1 MHRLRN
7 GSACGLARNN
17 LRGARHGATQG
28 AVTQDR
34 GMAETPDSLLA
45 RLAAL
50 GIEARTTTHP
60 PVFTVAESQA
70 LRGTLPGGHS
80 KNLFL
85 RPAKQGPGP
94 HLLAVL
100 QEDRQVSINALARTA
115 GAGRVEMAPA
125 DELLALLGVLPGSVT
140 PFGMVHAPPG
150 AVRIVLDAG
159 LLRDHEWVHFH
170 PLVNSMTTAIRP
182 AGLLRFLESL
192 GHRPE
197 PLELPRLEMPPPP
210 G

>member
-1 MHRLRN
+1 M
-7 GSACGLARNN
+7 
-17 LRGARHGATQG
+17 
-28 AVTQDR
+28 
-34 GMAETPDSLLA
+34 ETPHALLA
-45 RLAAL
+45 RLDAL
-50 GIEARTTTHP
+50 GIETRTTTHA

-70 LRGTLPGGHS
+70 LRGTLLGGHS

-85 RPAKQGPGP
+85 RPAKGGPGP

-100 QEDRQVSINALARTA
+100 EENRQISVNALARAA

-125 DELLALLGVLPGSVT
+125 DQLLALLGVLPGSVT
-140 PFGMVHAPPG
+140 PFGMVNAPPG

-159 LLRDHEWVHFH
+159 LLRDHAWVHFH

-182 AGLLRFLESL
+182 ADLLRFLNHL
-192 GHRPE
+192 GHTPAV
-197 PLELPRLEMPPPP
+197 LELAPPT

>member
-1 MHRLRN
+1 
-7 GSACGLARNN
+7 
-17 LRGARHGATQG
+17 
-28 AVTQDR
+28 
-34 GMAETPDSLLA
+34 MAETPESLLA
-45 RLAAL
+45 RLGAL

-70 LRGTLPGGHS
+70 LRGSLPEGGQGGHS

-85 RPAKQGPGP
+85 RPARQGTGP
-94 HLLAVL
+94 HLLVVL
-100 QEDRQVSINALARTA
+100 QEDRQVSINALARIA

-125 DELLALLGVLPGSVT
+125 AELQALLGVLPGSVT

-150 AVRIVLDAG
+150 AVRILLDAG
-159 LLRDHEWVHFH
+159 LLRDHAWVHFH

-197 PLELPRLEMPPPP
+197 MLEVPRLEIPPPP

>member
-1 MHRLRN
+1 MP
-7 GSACGLARNN
+7 
-17 LRGARHGATQG
+17 
-28 AVTQDR
+28 
-34 GMAETPDSLLA
+34 ETPESLLA

-50 GIEARTTTHP
+50 GIETTTTEHA

-70 LRGTLPGGHS
+70 LRGSLPGGHS

-85 RPAKQGPGP
+85 RPARSGPGP

-100 QEDRQVSINALARTA
+100 QEDRKLSVNALARA
-115 GAGRVEMAPA
+115 VGAGRVEMAPA
-125 DELLALLGVLPGSVT
+125 DDLRRLLGVEPGSVT
-140 PFGMVHAPPG
+140 PFGMVKAPPG
-150 AVRIVLDAG
+150 AVRIVIDAG
-159 LLRDHEWVHFH
+159 LLRDHEVVHFH

-182 AGLLRFLESL
+182 DELLRFLEHL

-197 PLELPRLEMPPPP
+197 VVELPPPA

>member
-1 MHRLRN
+1 
-7 GSACGLARNN
+7 
-17 LRGARHGATQG
+17 
-28 AVTQDR
+28 
-34 GMAETPDSLLA
+34 MAETPDSLLA
-45 RLAAL
+45 RLDAL

-70 LRGTLPGGHS
+70 LRGTLAGGHS

-85 RPAKQGPGP
+85 RPAKRVPGTAMAP

-100 QEDRQVSINALARTA
+100 QEDRQVSINALARIA

-125 DELLALLGVLPGSVT
+125 ADLLALLGVLPGSVT
-140 PFGMVHAPPG
+140 PFGMVNAPPG

-197 PLELPRLEMPPPP
+197 CLDILPAT

>member
-1 MHRLRN
+1 
-7 GSACGLARNN
+7 
-17 LRGARHGATQG
+17 
-28 AVTQDR
+28 
-34 GMAETPDSLLA
+34 MAETPAGLLA
-45 RLAAL
+45 RLEAL
-50 GIEARTTTHP
+50 GIETTTTTYA

-70 LRGTLPGGHS
+70 LRGTLRGGHS

-85 RPAKQGPGP
+85 RPAKAAPGP

-100 QEDRQVSINALARTA
+100 EENRQISVNALARAA
-115 GAGRVEMAPA
+115 GAGRVEMAPPEA
-125 DELLALLGVLPGSVT
+125 LRGLLGVEPGSVT
-140 PFGMVHAPPG
+140 PFGMVNAAPG

-159 LLRDHEWVHFH
+159 LLREHDWVHFH

-182 AGLLRFLESL
+182 ADLLRFLASL

-197 PLELPRLEMPPPP
+197 VLELPGAP

>member
-1 MHRLRN
+1 
-7 GSACGLARNN
+7 
-17 LRGARHGATQG
+17 
-28 AVTQDR
+28 
-34 GMAETPDSLLA
+34 MAETPAGLLA

-50 GIEARTTTHP
+50 GIETTTTEHA

-70 LRGTLPGGHS
+70 LRGTLEGGHS

-85 RPAKQGPGP
+85 RPAKSGPGP

-100 QEDRQVSINALARTA
+100 EENRQVSVNALARAA
-115 GAGRVEMAPA
+115 GAGRVEMAPPEA
-125 DELLALLGVLPGSVT
+125 LLSLLGVLPGSVT
-140 PFGMVHAPPG
+140 PFGMVNAPPG

-159 LLRDHEWVHFH
+159 LLRDHNWVHFH

-182 AGLLRFLESL
+182 ADLLRFLESL

-197 PLELPRLEMPPPP
+197 LLDLAPAAP
-210 G
+210 

>member
-1 MHRLRN
+1 MP
-7 GSACGLARNN
+7 
-17 LRGARHGATQG
+17 
-28 AVTQDR
+28 
-34 GMAETPDSLLA
+34 ETPETLLA

-50 GIEARTTTHP
+50 GIEAPTTAHP

-70 LRGTLPGGHS
+70 LRTSLPGGEAGGHS

-85 RPAKQGPGP
+85 RPAKPQPAQQAIGP

-100 QEDRQVSINALARTA
+100 QEDRQVSINALARAA
-115 GAGRVEMAPA
+115 GAGRMAMAPA
-125 DELLALLGVLPGSVT
+125 AELLALLGVQPGSVT
-140 PFGMVHAPPG
+140 PFGMVNAPPG
-150 AVRIVLDAG
+150 AVRIVFDAG

-170 PLVNSMTTAIRP
+170 PLINSMTTAIRP

-197 PLELPRLEMPPPP
+197 LLDLASLEMLPAP

>member
-1 MHRLRN
+1 M
-7 GSACGLARNN
+7 
-17 LRGARHGATQG
+17 
-28 AVTQDR
+28 
-34 GMAETPDSLLA
+34 ETPHALLA
-45 RLAAL
+45 RLDAL
-50 GIEARTTTHP
+50 GIETRTTTHA

-70 LRGTLPGGHS
+70 LRGTLLGGHS

-85 RPAKQGPGP
+85 RPAKGGPGP

-100 QEDRQVSINALARTA
+100 EENRQISVNALARAA

-125 DELLALLGVLPGSVT
+125 DQLLALLGVLPGSVT
-140 PFGMVHAPPG
+140 PFGMVNAPPG

-159 LLRDHEWVHFH
+159 LLRDHAWVHFH

-182 AGLLRFLESL
+182 ADLLRFLDHL
-192 GHRPE
+192 GHAPAV
-197 PLELPRLEMPPPP
+197 LELAPPT

>member
-1 MHRLRN
+1 MP
-7 GSACGLARNN
+7 
-17 LRGARHGATQG
+17 
-28 AVTQDR
+28 
-34 GMAETPDSLLA
+34 ETPESLLA

-50 GIEARTTTHP
+50 GIETTTADHA

-70 LRGTLPGGHS
+70 LRGSLPGGHS

-85 RPAKQGPGP
+85 RPAKSGPGP

-100 QEDRQVSINALARTA
+100 EEDRKISVNALARAA

-125 DELLALLGVLPGSVT
+125 EDLRRLLGVEPGSVT
-140 PFGMVHAPPG
+140 PFGMVNAPPG

-159 LLRDHEWVHFH
+159 LLRDHPWVHFH
-170 PLVNSMTTAIRP
+170 PLVNSKTTAIRP
-182 AGLLRFLESL
+182 ADLLRFLESL

-197 PLELPRLEMPPPP
+197 LLELPAP
-210 G
+210 GA